1 MYLAREWM
9 MSKDAILLFWV
20 MPLCFL
26 LLAGGLSYWA
36 GLRRKR
42 WGTGGLVAV
51 LLVFALA
58 MLVGIEGSRGIDLA
72 LYQAG
77 LTLMAAPA
85 AVGAVIGGVIGW
97 RRKASG

>member
-1 MYLAREWM
+1 M

-26 LLAGGLSYWA
+26 LVAGGLSYWS
-36 GLRRKR
+36 GLRRSR
-42 WGTGGLVAV
+42 WGTGGLIAV

-58 MLVGIEGSRGIDLA
+58 MLVGIESSSFIELA
-72 LYQAG
+72 VYQVG

-85 AVGAVIGGVIGW
+85 AVGAVIGGLIGW